1 MKRSFLLLLIFPILG
16 CATESEIRDHKQYTK
31 SPTSDSYIQG
41 DGYKLWYDNA
51 FFIEFRR
58 AEKGSIEWET
68 VQKSIGNAQLDRAF
82 IGNKTALFA
91 AILKFKQKI
100 QHDDLLRAA
109 KKSSSLTIIESD
121 QRMVNNKLALYM
133 RSVKKENNFKS
144 IVSTYLINADS
155 GSRLFTIVCSEDDY
169 RQYKTMILKTLNG
182 IEVD

>member
-1 MKRSFLLLLIFPILG
+1 MKRFFLLLLIFPILG
-16 CATESEIRDHKQYTK
+16 CVTESEIRDHKQYTK

-58 AEKGSIEWET
+58 AEKDSIEWES
-68 VQKSIGNAQLDRAF
+68 VQKSMGNAQLDRAF
-82 IGNKTALFA
+82 IGNKTALIV

-100 QHDDLLRAA
+100 QYDEMLRAA
-109 KKSSSLTIIESD
+109 KKSSSPTIIKSD
-121 QRMVNNKLALYM
+121 QRMVNNKLVLYIK
-133 RSVKKENNFKS
+133 SAKKEENVIS
-144 IVSTYLINADS
+144 IVSTYLINADF
-155 GSRLFTIVCSEDDY
+155 GSLLFMIVCSEDDY